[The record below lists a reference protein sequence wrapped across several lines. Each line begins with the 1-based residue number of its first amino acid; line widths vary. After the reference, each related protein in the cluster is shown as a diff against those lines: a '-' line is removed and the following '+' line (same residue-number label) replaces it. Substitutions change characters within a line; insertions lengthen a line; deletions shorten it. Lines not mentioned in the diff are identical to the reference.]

1 MSKPCSMVDLLSD
14 HRTPTCPHC
23 GMAKLE
29 IEDIIDTYTNNADNT
44 FTEYSIGVCP
54 NCEHIFSYNQ
64 IYTLEPTHYEDL
76 EDVTE
81 DEEDEE
87 DDT

>member
-1 MSKPCSMVDLLSD
+1 MKLSD
-14 HRTPTCPHC
+14 KRTPTCPHC

-29 IEDIIDTYTNNADNT
+29 TEDIIDTYTNYEDNI
-44 FTEYSIGVCP
+44 FVEYSIGACP
-54 NCEHIFSYNQ
+54 NCERTFSYNQ
-64 IYTLEPTHYEDL
+64 IYTLEPTGYEDL
-76 EDVTE
+76 LDVTE

>member
-1 MSKPCSMVDLLSD
+1 MKLCDK
-14 HRTPTCPHC
+14 RTPTCPHC

-29 IEDIIDTYTNNADNT
+29 TEDIIDSWER
-44 FTEYSIGVCP
+44 TEKDGATRLVEQTIGVCP
-54 NCEHIFSYNQ
+54 NCNHTFNYLQ
-64 IYTLEPTHYEDL
+64 VFTHDPIEYECV

-87 DDT
+87 DDY

>member
-1 MSKPCSMVDLLSD
+1 MITRLSD
-14 HRTPTCPHC
+14 KRTPTCPHC

-29 IEDIIDTYTNNADNT
+29 TEDIIDTCTNYEDNQ

-54 NCEHIFSYNQ
+54 NCGHTFSYTQ
-64 IYTLEPTHYEDL
+64 IYTLEPTGYDDL
-76 EDVTE
+76 IDVTE

-87 DDT
+87 DE